1 MLSSRLLAALGL
13 FGLVAASP
21 QIQVAPSNAADC
33 PRTMCL
39 DGINPECTA
48 PEADDAAVQVH
59 AEQIDRLQDTA
70 AASHPDEVSEA

>member
-39 DGINPECTA
+39 DGINPESA

>member
-21 QIQVAPSNAADC
+21 QIQSAMGRLLRHVPA
-33 PRTMCL
+33 
-39 DGINPECTA
+39 A